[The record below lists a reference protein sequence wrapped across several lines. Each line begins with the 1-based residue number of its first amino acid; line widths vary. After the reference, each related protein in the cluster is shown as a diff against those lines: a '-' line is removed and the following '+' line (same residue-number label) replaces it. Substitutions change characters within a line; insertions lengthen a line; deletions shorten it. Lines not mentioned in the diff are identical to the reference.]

1 LEGSVAV
8 NRITNRNDFESSHGL
23 IALEGGRVDPERPA
37 GKVWLVGAGP
47 GDPELLTRKAE
58 RLIQCA
64 DVILHDCLIGE
75 EILAMAPPTAM
86 RMNVGKRK
94 GGPSVAQ
101 QHINKLLVALAR
113 RGLQVVRLKG
123 GDPFIF
129 GRGGEELLACRE
141 AGVACDVVPGVSA
154 ALAAAAGAGAP
165 LTHRGLAQSVTL
177 VTGQSSVESAELDL
191 DWAALARPNHTLA
204 VYMGLS
210 TAPSIA
216 WRLLAEGRSPST
228 PVLIVSRASLPG
240 ERRVQSTLG
249 ELAGVS
255 AILQGPAVLLIG
267 ETAALAEP
275 VRSQE
280 ANATRVRIEA

>member
-1 LEGSVAV
+1 MEGSIAV
-8 NRITNRNDFESSHGL
+8 TRISTRNSLEFSHGL
-23 IALEGGRVDPERPA
+23 IAFEGGKREPA
-37 GKVWLVGAGP
+37 RLEGKVWLVGAGP

-75 EILAMAPPTAM
+75 EILAMAPRTAM

-101 QHINKLLVALAR
+101 QHINSLLIALAR

-141 AGVACDVVPGVSA
+141 AGVACEVVPGVSA
-154 ALAAAAGAGAP
+154 AVAAAAGAGTP
-165 LTHRGLAQSVTL
+165 LTHRGMAQSVTF
-177 VTGQSSVESAELDL
+177 VTGQSSAESAELDL

-204 VYMGLS
+204 IHMGLS
-210 TAPSIA
+210 TAPTIA
-216 WRLLAEGRSPST
+216 WRLLSDGRSPST
-228 PVLIVSRASLPG
+228 PVLLVSRASLPR
-240 ERRVQSTLG
+240 ERRVLTTLG
-249 ELAGVS
+249 ELAGV
-255 AILQGPAVLLIG
+255 AAMVEGPAVLLIG
-267 ETAALAEP
+267 ETAALADVEDHMEADLA
-275 VRSQE
+275 RSRVE
-280 ANATRVRIEA
+280 A